1 MFIMTKNIIS
11 KETLAILKK
20 RKGEGDSYSKLSI
33 EFKIPAAT
41 LVYNL
46 NEKYREKKKKKQR
59 EYQKRKYK
67 SKKFTKE
74 ERAKRSELSKNYF
87 KNRYQNDPVFRKAH
101 IKRVTAYQKKMVVK
115 K

>member
-1 MFIMTKNIIS
+1 MFIMTKNIIN

-46 NEKYREKKKKKQR
+46 NEKYREKKKRNKENTKKENINLKNLLKKRGQR
-59 EYQKRKYK
+59 EVSYPRIILKTDIEMTQYL
-67 SKKFTKE
+67 
-74 ERAKRSELSKNYF
+74 ERHTLRE
-87 KNRYQNDPVFRKAH
+87 
-101 IKRVTAYQKKMVVK
+101 
-115 K
+115 